1 MRARLLTGMRGAPDD
16 EAELVTQLLAGEA
29 VEPADEDSD
38 ARPPGWSRVRA
49 PWQPSSKDPGG
60 YPGWARTTDL
70 VDEPAAAPVAVD
82 EDVLTLARAFLGT
95 TYVWGGMT
103 DEGID
108 CSGLVHVAAR
118 SSGLRVPRDAFDQA
132 ATLPPVAL
140 DDVRPGDLWFFA
152 RPGRRVHHVGF
163 VARPG
168 WILHAS
174 DGRAARVLE
183 EELAPDRI
191 ATLHSAARIV
201 DN

>member
-1 MRARLLTGMRGAPDD
+1 MRARVLTGVRAAPDD

-29 VEPADEDSD
+29 VELAPRESGGAPA
-38 ARPPGWSRVRA
+38 WSRVRA

-60 YPGWARTTDL
+60 YPGWVRTSDL
-70 VDEPAAAPVAVD
+70 VDEPATLPTAVE
-82 EDVLTLARAFLGT
+82 EDVMTLARAFLDT

-118 SSGLRVPRDAFDQA
+118 SAGLRVPRDAYDQA
-132 ATLPPVAL
+132 ATLLPVAV

-152 RPGRRVHHVGF
+152 RPGRRIHHVGF

-174 DGRAARVLE
+174 DATAGRVLE
-183 EELAPDRI
+183 EELAPERVATLVAAGRI
-191 ATLHSAARIV
+191 ARG
-201 DN
+201 